1 MTGFSLATFLISFLV
16 SLVSLPVCRFLAIK
30 YRVVDRPNT
39 EIKTHKKTTPYLGGV
54 AIWLGWI
61 SGLLFAR
68 LTTNFP
74 TGTLTSLRGI
84 IIGSSFVTL
93 IGLIDDI
100 IPKGLHFS
108 QKFILD
114 AVATFFLVLY
124 HIRIHFIQP
133 DYIAILLTF
142 FWVVGITNAFN
153 IIDIMDGLSSS
164 TAFIAALAF
173 LFISFPTEQMY
184 VNFCAAALAGAILAF
199 IPFNLS
205 SRRKIFMGDTGSLT
219 IGFILAA
226 LSLGTTY
233 THINNIGV
241 FAPVLILAIPIFDTF
256 LVIYAR
262 WRKGQLPFLGSKDH
276 YALRL
281 EKMGYTRKQ
290 ILVFTVIA
298 NIILAEFAYLVVNL
312 SWKYSLII
320 YILTVVGALVLARR
334 LLRVNIQ

>member
-1 MTGFSLATFLISFLV
+1 MTKFTLITFLISFLV
-16 SLVSLPVCRFLAIK
+16 SLICLPICRFLAIK
-30 YRVVDRPNT
+30 YRILDRPNT
-39 EIKTHKKTTPYLGGV
+39 DIKTHKKTTPYLGGV

-61 SGLLFAR
+61 AGLLFAR

-84 IIGSSFVTL
+84 IVGSSFIAL

-100 IPKGLHFS
+100 VPGGLHFS
-108 QKFILD
+108 QKFVLD
-114 AVATFFLVLY
+114 IIATFFLILY
-124 HIRIHFIQP
+124 HIRIRFIQP
-133 DYIAILLTF
+133 DYLAVVITF

-164 TAFIAALAF
+164 TALVASLAF
-173 LFISFPTEQMY
+173 LFISFPTEQFY
-184 VNFCAAALAGAILAF
+184 VNLCAAALAGALLAF

-205 SRRKIFMGDTGSLT
+205 HRRKIFMGDTGSLT
-219 IGFILAA
+219 IGFILSA

-233 THINNIGV
+233 THINNIGI
-241 FAPVLILAIPIFDTF
+241 FAPILILAIPIFDTF

-281 EKMGYTRKQ
+281 EKMGYSRRQ
-290 ILVFTVIA
+290 ILLFTIIA
-298 NIILAEFAYLVVNL
+298 NIILAEFAYLVINL
-312 SWKYSLII
+312 SWQYSLIV
-320 YILTVVGALVLARR
+320 YGLTLAAALGLARR
-334 LLRVNIQ
+334 LLRVSI